1 MIIEDTKV
9 ENKLRPKGYVYIKF
23 IYEDKKEIQGDVDP
37 LTINYPMIKNNDWK
51 RNLLILSLII
61 NLIFRVV

>member
-23 IYEDKKEIQGDVDP
+23 IYEDKKIQGDVDP
-37 LTINYPMIKNNDWK
+37 LTINYPMIKNND
-51 RNLLILSLII
+51 
-61 NLIFRVV
+61 